1 QEQVIRFRSWLAERG
16 YQNVPVFLSEY
27 GVLMPSGLFSPDFTV
42 DRVNTF
48 MDASFDFLLTATD
61 PEIGYPADGY
71 RLVQR
76 FSWYS
81 MDDKIDHNGYL
92 FDFDQPAGTSR
103 TAFGT
108 NFAAYTSALS
118 EEVDL
123 YPVQLRMSGV
133 PPLISRGATTLTL
146 EASIANS
153 GNLIVP
159 TQANV

>member
-1 QEQVIRFRSWLAERG
+1 
-16 YQNVPVFLSEY
+16 
-27 GVLMPSGLFSPDFTV
+27 
-42 DRVNTF
+42 
-48 MDASFDFLLTATD
+48 
-61 PEIGYPADGY
+61 
-71 RLVQR
+71 R

-159 TQANV
+159 TQANVQFYNGDPENGGTPIGAPASVTIAGCGEQQTVRLEWPDVDPGVYEVYVVVDGDGAVQ